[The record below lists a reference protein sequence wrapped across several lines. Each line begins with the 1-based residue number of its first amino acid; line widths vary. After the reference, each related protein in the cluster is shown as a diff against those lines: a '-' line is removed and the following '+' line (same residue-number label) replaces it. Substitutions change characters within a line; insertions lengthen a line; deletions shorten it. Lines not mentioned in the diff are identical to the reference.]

1 MPQQENDRNFHTTS
15 TVDNFLHQ
23 VGLCVIQADNKDS
36 LNSIVRTSK
45 EHEKNNEM
53 FRNKHAKKSHNK
65 CVIMNIFDAF
75 YVIKYKT
82 IDEW

>member
-36 LNSIVRTSK
+36 LYAIVRTPNGHK
-45 EHEKNNEM
+45 
-53 FRNKHAKKSHNK
+53 
-65 CVIMNIFDAF
+65 
-75 YVIKYKT
+75 
-82 IDEW
+82 